1 MDRIYPNLFI
11 VGAPKCGTSSLYHYL
26 RQHPEIYMSPFK
38 EPHFIIAEE
47 LKFIENHKWITNQE
61 DYFDL
66 FNEAETYKI
75 RGEASSFYLYYHKT
89 AIPGIKSIVQETP
102 YILIILRNPV
112 QRIISAYKHMVRTN
126 IKETFSFEQ
135 IVRTEEENRPIN
147 HPMMLYKAMGKY
159 ADMVEEYQNNFK
171 RVKVIIYEEFFQD
184 IRKNIIDV
192 WKYLNVDPELEIN
205 YDKKWNVKNYQW
217 KSRSLQKLFI
227 TNNIFKKT
235 ARQIAPFLQ
244 SRYIKNKIK
253 AMTTKSVTLNIKD
266 ESIEYLMD
274 FYKADIQKLSDLLD
288 KDLSYWMISSN
299 IRKK

>member
-1 MDRIYPNLFI
+1 
-11 VGAPKCGTSSLYHYL
+11 
-26 RQHPEIYMSPFK
+26 
-38 EPHFIIAEE
+38 
-47 LKFIENHKWITNQE
+47 
-61 DYFDL
+61 
-66 FNEAETYKI
+66 
-75 RGEASSFYLYYHKT
+75 
-89 AIPGIKSIVQETP
+89 
-102 YILIILRNPV
+102 
-112 QRIISAYKHMVRTN
+112 MVRTN

-288 KDLSYWMISSN
+288 KDLSYWMIPSN